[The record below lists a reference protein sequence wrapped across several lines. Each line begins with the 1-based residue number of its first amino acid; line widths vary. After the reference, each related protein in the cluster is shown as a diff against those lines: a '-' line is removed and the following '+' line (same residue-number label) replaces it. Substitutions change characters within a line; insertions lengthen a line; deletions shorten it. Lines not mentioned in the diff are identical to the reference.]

1 MRSLFQGSLFAAAC
15 LGLATPL
22 ASARP
27 DEKKEV
33 VEFRRAETK
42 PADGLVEAVI
52 EGTTQKVY
60 IPKKADATTAD
71 IAEAKAAL
79 DGGGKPAIDI
89 AFTKEGAKKML
100 ALTEKHRDKPL
111 AILVNG
117 KVVSA
122 PVVREKF
129 GARAQ
134 ITGAFTQEEV
144 ESLVKAINAK

>member
-1 MRSLFQGSLFAAAC
+1 MRTLFQSTVLAATCLAFA
-15 LGLATPL
+15 GPF

-27 DEKKEV
+27 DEKKV
-33 VEFRRAETK
+33 IVEFRRAETR
-42 PADGLVEAVI
+42 PADGLAEVMV

-60 IPKKADATTAD
+60 IPKKTDATTAD

-79 DGGGKPAIDI
+79 DGGGNPAIDI
-89 AFTKEGAKKML
+89 TFTKEGAKKML

-111 AILVNG
+111 AILING

-129 GARAQ
+129 GERAQ
-134 ITGAFTQEEV
+134 INGAFTQKEV
-144 ESLVKAINAK
+144 EKLVEAINAK